1 MCCSVLSCISCVQ
14 LFAALWTVACQTPLS
29 MGFFRQEHWSG
40 LPYPPPGDL
49 PNPEIRPE
57 SLISPALAGGFL
69 TTSAIWEAQRT
80 FYFSLLFLEYR
91 TKSCPK
97 QYGLNL
103 LSNSILLQ
111 ELPFGHAVLSAI
123 IFFFLFISYITPNFL
138 SAFSSII
145 IYLACSAALVICFP
159 STFPLFHSI
168 FPFTFI
174 SVVIH
179 GLLVSHTNYKL
190 QQDISVFIHYF
201 MLRTLTQCLIIVG
214 ILQLLAQ

>member
-1 MCCSVLSCISCVQ
+1 MGYRALLQGIFPTQRSDLSLLYLLHWQVGS
-14 LFAALWTVACQTPLS
+14 LPLVP
-29 MGFFRQEHWSG
+29 SG
-40 LPYPPPGDL
+40 KHKK
-49 PNPEIRPE
+49 
-57 SLISPALAGGFL
+57 S
-69 TTSAIWEAQRT
+69 

-91 TKSCPK
+91 TKSCLK

-103 LSNSILLQ
+103 LSNSILWQ
-111 ELPFGHAVLSAI
+111 EHPFGHAVLSTI
-123 IFFFLFISYITPNFL
+123 IFFLFISYITPNFL
-138 SAFSSII
+138 SACSSII

-168 FPFTFI
+168 FPLTFI

-201 MLRTLTQCLIIVG
+201 ILRTLTQCLLIVG
-214 ILQLLAQ
+214 ILQLLAQWIDI